1 MTKQLDITPEVKL
14 GEECG
19 VFGIYDKAGDMDLPY
34 ETYRALLSLQHRGQE
49 SCGIA
54 LNVDGVLS
62 GYKGMGLVS
71 DVFTKRALEGLD
83 CSAKMATGHVR
94 YATSGHRTLANAQPM
109 IVHHSKGSLALSH
122 NGNLTNA
129 QELRMKLEESGS
141 IFHGTSDTEII
152 THLITQARIK
162 SPDIE
167 TAILKVMDVIEGAYC
182 LVVMSA
188 TKLIAVRDPHGIR
201 PLCIGTLEGGGY
213 AIASES
219 CALDT
224 VGAKL
229 LRDVLPGEI
238 IVIDYDGMRS
248 IKDKCNTAPFSLCV
262 FEYMYF
268 ARPDSIIEDTC
279 VHESR
284 VEAGK
289 LLARSHPAD
298 ADVVIGA
305 PDSGLDAA
313 QGFAQESGIPYATG
327 IVKNKYV
334 GRSFI
339 QGSQKERTNTVR
351 IKLNPIPST
360 IKDKRVVLVDDSIV
374 RGTTS
379 KRLIQLLYRAGAKEV
394 HFRVSSPPFRHPC
407 FFGTDVPDAD
417 LLVAT
422 NRSDDEIRDILGCD
436 SLGYLS
442 LEDAKKLAINS
453 DCGFCLGCF
462 NNEYPVEI
470 KDSNVV
476 ETHMRPL
483 SQSGTGKKI

>member
-1 MTKQLDITPEVKL
+1 MEIAREVSL

-19 VFGIYDKAGDMDLPY
+19 VFGIYDPTGQMDLPY
-34 ETYRALLSLQHRGQE
+34 ETYRALFALQHRGQE

-54 LNVDGVLS
+54 INVDGVLS
-62 GYKGMGLVS
+62 GHVGMGLVS
-71 DVFTKRALEGLD
+71 EVFSKRVLESLD
-83 CSAKMATGHVR
+83 SQAKMATGHVR
-94 YATSGHRTLANAQPM
+94 YATSGLRTVANAQPM
-109 IVHHSKGSLALSH
+109 IVHHSKGSMALCH

-129 QELRMKLEESGS
+129 KTLRRKLESEGS

-152 THLITQARIK
+152 THIVTQNRIT

-167 TAILKVMDVIEGAYC
+167 TAVLKTMDVIEGAYC
-182 LVVMSA
+182 LVIMSA
-188 TKLIAVRDPHGIR
+188 TKLIAVRDPNGIR
-201 PLCIGTLEGGGY
+201 PLCIGQLPEGGW
-213 AIASES
+213 AVASES

-224 VGAKL
+224 VGASL
-229 LRDVLPGEI
+229 LRDVEPGEI
-238 IVIDYDGMRS
+238 VVFDINGMRS
-248 IKDKCNTAPFSLCV
+248 LRDKCKTKPFNLCV

-268 ARPDSIIEDTC
+268 ARPDSIIEGTC

-313 QGFAQESGIPYATG
+313 QGFAVESGIPYATG

-339 QGSQKERTNTVR
+339 QGSQKERANTVR
-351 IKLNPIPST
+351 IKLNPIPSS
-360 IKDKRVVLVDDSIV
+360 IEGKRVVLVDDSIV

-379 KRLIQLLYRAGAKEV
+379 QRLIALLYRAGAKEV
-394 HFRVSSPPFRHPC
+394 HFRVSSPPFRYPC
-407 FFGTDVPDAD
+407 YFGTDVPDKD

-422 NRSDDEIRDILGCD
+422 GRTDEEIREILGCD

-442 LEDAKKLAINS
+442 LDDSKKLAINS
-453 DCGFCLGCF
+453 DCGFCMGCF
-462 NNEYPVEI
+462 NNEYPCAIEEVDGVEPY
-470 KDSNVV
+470 
-476 ETHMRPL
+476 TRPL
-483 SQSGTGKKI
+483 SQSGTGKTL